1 MTLSSSSPDEESRK
15 NDLRYLYGLLDF
27 VSSSDDKEDWTLI
40 NSIRLVVSSTVGDDG
55 GGVYKPLLNCAR
67 VFGLVGVW
75 SRSSVSVSP
84 SPATEMTSR
93 GSTLEVAI
101 ETESNERVVLEHV
114 EGVGEVARDVMRD
127 KEEVGP
133 REGRPLAASQLRSLK
148 MEDYALEGVSLLRL
162 ETLPLRPL
170 PPGLELTLNLFLD
183 PISSSF
189 LGGIFS
195 LPCPGRL
202 GPREK

>member
-1 MTLSSSSPDEESRK
+1 
-15 NDLRYLYGLLDF
+15 
-27 VSSSDDKEDWTLI
+27 
-40 NSIRLVVSSTVGDDG
+40 VSSTVGEEG

-75 SRSSVSVSP
+75 SISSVSVSP

-114 EGVGEVARDVMRD
+114 EGVGEVARDAIRD
-127 KEEVGP
+127 KEEVCP

-148 MEDYALEGVSLLRL
+148 MKNDALEGVSLLRL

-170 PPGLELTLNLFLD
+170 PPDLELTLNLFLD

>member
-1 MTLSSSSPDEESRK
+1 
-15 NDLRYLYGLLDF
+15 
-27 VSSSDDKEDWTLI
+27 
-40 NSIRLVVSSTVGDDG
+40 
-55 GGVYKPLLNCAR
+55 
-67 VFGLVGVW
+67 
-75 SRSSVSVSP
+75 
-84 SPATEMTSR
+84 MTSR

-127 KEEVGP
+127 KEEACP
-133 REGRPLAASQLRSLK
+133 REGRPLAASQLRPCK
-148 MEDYALEGVSLLRL
+148 MKNYALEGVSLLRL

-170 PPGLELTLNLFLD
+170 PPDRELTLNLFLD